1 MSDYLLF
8 ATAFMASAITPGAD
22 TLLIATRAV
31 QSKAA
36 AVWSAIGITLAK
48 LSVVTI
54 IYFGI
59 AAIVASASG
68 LMIVLKILGA
78 GFLLFRAV
86 VLWRKKANQSL
97 TSSRA
102 GADLATGF
110 AVGFAN
116 PQPFAFYLSV
126 MPSVIAGTQLPALLA
141 IVAIGF
147 GLVSTLYILGSI
159 PLRVW
164 LGSAKNQQLVN
175 RAVSIVFVVLAI
187 WIVLR

>member
-31 QSKAA
+31 QSKVAA
-36 AVWSAIGITLAK
+36 IWSAIGITLAK
-48 LSVVTI
+48 LAVVTI

-59 AAIVASASG
+59 AAVVANAEP
-68 LMIVLKILGA
+68 LMIVFKVLGA
-78 GFLLFRAV
+78 GFLLVRAV

-97 TSSRA
+97 TSTKV
-102 GADLATGF
+102 GAEMATGF

-126 MPSVIAGTQLPALLA
+126 MPSVISGTELPALLA

-147 GLVSTLYILGSI
+147 ALVSTLYILGSI

-175 RAVSIVFVVLAI
+175 RVVSIVFVVLAI